1 MYSFRPVSDRVARM
15 KERYRDNPFVLDAER
30 ALIVT
35 ETYRKHKHAPA
46 AIKKAQSLY
55 DACAQMTIRV
65 EDDELIVGNIGKY
78 YKGTTMWPENDGMGW
93 LYHELETGEFDARE
107 FQDEPMDFPQEERD
121 LLYSIRD
128 FWRDNCFTNLMDAAM
143 PEGSESL
150 IDAGVLMVWHRGNG
164 AAPTGHL
171 TPNYKRVIEKG
182 FGAVRREAQAKLDAM
197 RGRMYGDDAEKYYFY
212 KSIVIV
218 CDAYILLAHRYA
230 DACREEAAGLA
241 DGAGPGNA
249 GEAAAPVE
257 PQRRA
262 ELLAMADS
270 LDWIA
275 ENPARTFLEAVQ
287 ATFLYQTFLY
297 IDGNFQ
303 GLSFGRFDQYTYPC
317 LKAELAA
324 GTITLDQAQE
334 IVDHFWLKVGALYG
348 ARTVLVARVTGAYS
362 TFQHLTIGGV
372 DQEGNDAT
380 NPVTFM
386 ALEAP
391 ARLRLH
397 EPPVSLRVGETT
409 PAELFECAFE
419 SSKMAGGIPC
429 FQNESLIIEALAG
442 GGYYSLEDARDFS
455 IIGCQEIGGSGND
468 YPATGGIHSL
478 ADVNLANVLLLALNN
493 GISPLSQT
501 RCAPETGYLYE
512 METFDDILDGV
523 ETQIKYFVEWLLT
536 LNNCAEWVSMRERL
550 VPALSAMLD
559 GCVENGKDCV
569 CGGAK
574 YNSFGVP
581 GTGVA
586 TLSESLI
593 AIKYMCYDAKLCTPR
608 ELYNAVMANWAGHEP
623 LRQQILNMPH
633 HYGNNDPYA
642 DSLVAWAMDTFSS
655 AVTRGYS
662 TRGRFRPGLFTA
674 SSHVFAGARAW
685 ATPDG
690 RFTGESLSDCISPK
704 QGTDVNG
711 PTAVL
716 ASASC
721 FDHRPFTNGLALN
734 MRFAPMTLARE
745 DSLQK
750 VKSLMDTYFDMGG
763 MEVQYNIVSSD
774 TLRAAQDDPETHKN
788 LVVRVAGFSAYFV
801 ELHRSL
807 QNDIIART
815 ENVV

>member
-1 MYSFRPVSDRVARM
+1 M
-15 KERYRDNPFVLDAER
+15 KELYREAPFVLDAER

-35 ETYRKHKHAPA
+35 ETYRTLRHAPS

-55 DACAQMTIRV
+55 DACEKMTIRV
-65 EDDELIVGNIGKY
+65 EDGELIVGNIGKH
-78 YKGTTMWPENDGMGW
+78 YKGTTMWPENDGMAW
-93 LYHELETGEFDARE
+93 LYRELETGSFDARE
-107 FQDEPMDFPQEERD
+107 FQDEPMEFPQEERD
-121 LLYSIRD
+121 LLYTIGD
-128 FWRDNCFTNLMDAAM
+128 FWREHCFTNLMDAAM

-150 IDAGVLMVWHRGNG
+150 VDAGVLMVWPRGNG
-164 AAPTGHL
+164 SAPTGHL
-171 TPNYKRVIEKG
+171 TPNYKKVIDVG
-182 FGAVRREAQAKLDAM
+182 FGAVRGEARAKLDAM
-197 RGRMYGDDAEKYYFY
+197 RGRMYGHDAEKYYFY

-218 CDAYILLAHRYA
+218 CDAYMLLARRYA
-230 DACREEAAGLA
+230 AACREKAAG
-241 DGAGPGNA
+241 PV
-249 GEAAAPVE
+249 AAE
-257 PQRRA
+257 RRD
-262 ELLAMADS
+262 ELLDMAAS

-275 ENPARTFLEAVQ
+275 EKPARTFREAVQ
-287 ATFLYQTFLY
+287 ATFLYQVFLY

-317 LKAELAA
+317 LESDLEA
-324 GTITLDQAQE
+324 GEITLDQAQE
-334 IVDHFWLKVGALYG
+334 IVDCFWLKVGALYG

-362 TFQHLTIGGV
+362 TFQHLTLGGV
-372 DQEGNDAT
+372 DRDGNDAT

-386 ALEAP
+386 CLEAP
-391 ARLRLH
+391 ARLQLH
-397 EPPVSLRVGETT
+397 EPPVSLRVGANT

-419 SSKMAGGIPC
+419 SSKRAGGIPC
-429 FQNESLIIEALAG
+429 FQNESLIIDALVAG
-442 GGYYSLEDARDFS
+442 GHYSLEDARDFC

-468 YPATGGIHSL
+468 YPATGGVHSL

-493 GISPLSQT
+493 GVSPLSKT
-501 RCAPETGYLYE
+501 KCALDTGYLYD
-512 METFDDILDGV
+512 MPTFDDVLAAV
-523 ETQIKYFVEWLLT
+523 ETQMEYFVEWLLT
-536 LNNCAEWVSMRERL
+536 LNNCAEWVSMKDRL

-559 GCVENGKDCV
+559 GCMESGKDCV

-581 GTGVA
+581 ATGVA

-593 AIKYMCYDAKLCTPR
+593 AIKYMCYDANLCTPR
-608 ELYNAVMANWAGHEP
+608 ELYDAVMANWAGHEN

-642 DSLVAWAMDTFSS
+642 DSLVRWCMDTFSGL
-655 AVTRGYS
+655 VCRGYS
-662 TRGRFRPGLFTA
+662 IRGRFRPGLFTA

-690 RFTGESLSDCISPK
+690 RLTGESLSDCISPK
-704 QGTDVNG
+704 QGADQNG

-716 ASASC
+716 SSACC
-721 FDHRPFTNGLALN
+721 FDHKPFTNGMALN
-734 MRFAPMTLARE
+734 MRFAPVTMASD
-745 DSLQK
+745 DSLAK
-750 VKSLMDTYFDMGG
+750 VRTLMQTYFDMGG

-774 TLRAAQDDPETHKN
+774 TLRAAQDDPDTYKN

-815 ENVV
+815 ENRV

>member
-1 MYSFRPVSDRVARM
+1 MYSFRAVSDRVSRM
-15 KERYRDNPFVLDAER
+15 KELYRDTPFVLDAER

-35 ETYRKHKHAPA
+35 ETHKRHKHAPA

-55 DACAQMTIRV
+55 DVCEQMTIRV
-65 EDDELIVGNIGKY
+65 ENDELIVGNIGKH
-78 YKGTTMWPENDGMGW
+78 YKGTTMWPEYDGMAW
-93 LYHELETGEFDARE
+93 LYHELETGIFDARE
-107 FQDEPMDFPQEERD
+107 FQDEPMSFPQEERD
-121 LLYSIRD
+121 LLYTIRE
-128 FWRDNCFTNLMDAAM
+128 FWQDNCFTNLMDAAM
-143 PEGSESL
+143 
-150 IDAGVLMVWHRGNG
+150 LMAWPRGNG
-164 AAPTGHL
+164 SAPTGHL
-171 TPNYKRVIEKG
+171 SPNYKKVIDQG
-182 FGAVRREAQAKLDAM
+182 FGAVRREAQGRLDAM
-197 RGRMYGDDAEKYYFY
+197 RGRMYGHDAEKYYFY
-212 KSIVIV
+212 KSIMIV
-218 CDAYILLAHRYA
+218 CDAYILLAKRYA
-230 DACREEAAGLA
+230 AACREKAAG
-241 DGAGPGNA
+241 
-249 GEAAAPVE
+249 PVE
-257 PQRRA
+257 VQRRA
-262 ELLAMADS
+262 ELLNMADS

-275 ENPARTFLEAVQ
+275 ENPARTFHEAVQ

-317 LKAELAA
+317 LKAELEA

-334 IVDHFWLKVGALYG
+334 IVDCLWLKVGALYG
-348 ARTVLVARVTGAYS
+348 ARVVLVARVTGAYA
-362 TFQHLTIGGV
+362 TFQHLTLGGV
-372 DQEGNDAT
+372 DSDGNDAT

-391 ARLRLH
+391 ARLQLH
-397 EPPVSLRVGETT
+397 EPPVSLRVSKTT
-409 PAELFECAFE
+409 PDALFECAFE
-419 SSKMAGGIPC
+419 SSKRAGGIPC
-429 FQNESLIIEALAG
+429 FQNESLIIDALVG
-442 GGYYSLEDARDFS
+442 GGHYSLEDARDFC

-478 ADVNLANVLLLALNN
+478 ADVNLANVHLLAINN

-501 RCAPETGYLYE
+501 KCAPETGYLYE
-512 METFDDILDGV
+512 METFDDVLTAV
-523 ETQIKYFVEWLLT
+523 KTQIEYFVEWLLT
-536 LNNCAEWVSMRERL
+536 LNNCAEWVSMKDRL

-559 GCVENGKDCV
+559 GCVETGKDCV

-581 GTGVA
+581 ATGVA

-593 AIKYMCYDAKLCTPR
+593 AIKYMCYDAKLCSPR
-608 ELYNAVMANWAGHEP
+608 ELYDAVMANWAGHEH

-633 HYGNNDPYA
+633 HYGNNDIYA
-642 DSLVAWAMDTFSS
+642 DSLVRWSMDTFSA
-655 AVTRGYS
+655 AVCRGYS

-690 RFTGESLSDCISPK
+690 RMTGESLSDCISPK
-704 QGTDVNG
+704 QGADVSG

-716 ASASC
+716 SSACC
-721 FDHRPFTNGLALN
+721 FDHKPFTNGLALN
-734 MRFAPMTLARE
+734 MRFAPVTLASD
-745 DSLQK
+745 DSLAK
-750 VKSLMDTYFDMGG
+750 VKSLMQTYFDMGG

-774 TLRAAQDDPETHKN
+774 TLRTAQADPETYKN

-815 ENVV
+815 ENQV